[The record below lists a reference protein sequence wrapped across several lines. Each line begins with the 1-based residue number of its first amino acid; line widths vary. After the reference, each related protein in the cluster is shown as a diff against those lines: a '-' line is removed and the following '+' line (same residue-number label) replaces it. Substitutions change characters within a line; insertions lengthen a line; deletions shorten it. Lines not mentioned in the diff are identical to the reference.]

1 MIGAREGF
9 PREEVGKMG
18 YIIIGIMY
26 LVVAVVEMARLGPG
40 HA

>member
-1 MIGAREGF
+1 
-9 PREEVGKMG
+9 MG